1 MLKCCFQVSGITLN
15 VLKGKQAI
23 NVIRV
28 EVRMGLQY
36 IVFVRLF
43 FFVKQILPLIL
54 DESLN
59 LILSFCLVFLL
70 FRILFFCCLL
80 LVFASFLLYFLVF
93 SFDFLLLLGSQL
105 FFVRKGSY
113 NALAIY
119 SIELSFHSLLLPK
132 FFRNRLSFFKQLNA
146 LLSFNDIAK
155 VNN

>member
-1 MLKCCFQVSGITLN
+1 MLKCCFQVSRITLN

-43 FFVKQILPLIL
+43 FFVKQIPPLIL

-105 FFVRKGSY
+105 FFVRKSSC
-113 NALAIY
+113 NTLTIY